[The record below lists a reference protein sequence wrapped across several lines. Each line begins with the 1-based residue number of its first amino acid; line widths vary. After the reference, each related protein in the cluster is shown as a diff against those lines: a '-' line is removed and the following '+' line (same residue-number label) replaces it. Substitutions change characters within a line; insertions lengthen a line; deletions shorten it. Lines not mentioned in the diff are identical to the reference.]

1 MHLPWTTTSL
11 GLPLWIIFFFASLPS
26 LPLEITVLS
35 EWITF
40 YDETEFAT
48 ELILNW
54 IFVHSQSDWSSVPYI
69 HYTHIILIFILSF
82 CVSVFTFNGLSWY
95 WQTLWTRFLG
105 IVGRYCFLVLYFAF
119 NFLYIFWTGVWQLYL
134 DVVTP
139 YFFVFRVIHKM
150 APEQGPSKA
159 NNR

>member
-1 MHLPWTTTSL
+1 MCNPESMHLPWTTTSL

-119 NFLYIFWTGVWQLYL
+119 NFFVYILNWCLAIIFGCGSPL
-134 DVVTP
+134 
-139 YFFVFRVIHKM
+139 FFSV
-150 APEQGPSKA
+150 SLCL
-159 NNR
+159 